1 MLSLLAFLYCS
12 FVLSF
17 CNQSLLIS
25 VSVVWKAAAF
35 THLHFLVSSSTEAY
49 HLVLL
54 GMFFKNLQL
63 QFFFC
68 VFQYVSSLNLDHGLW
83 VILLWFYVVFGSF
96 FGFLRFSFLN
106 LVWMCYIAEKLQ
118 LKRKEKELVRFNF
131 VISVHFNILSEII
144 FQISRI

>member
-35 THLHFLVSSSTEAY
+35 THFHFLVLLKRIISFF
-49 HLVLL
+49 L
-54 GMFFKNLQL
+54 GMFLKNLQL

-131 VISVHFNILSEII
+131 VISVHFNILSEIK